1 MKRSRHEPG
10 AWMSSAVLLERLTA
24 EHRRLDDLFGQLL
37 AAMSAGD
44 AVGARGSSEAFDD
57 ALRSHTR
64 EEEEEVFP
72 AVSGEGLVP
81 SSEESPS
88 HRLYRQ
94 LRLEHVQIRELSG
107 MIRRL
112 LSEGV
117 RLDEIPGLA
126 ANLARRWDAHTTR
139 EEKEGFS
146 QRSGT

>member
-1 MKRSRHEPG
+1 MIP
-10 AWMSSAVLLERLTA
+10 AVLVGRLTA

-37 AAMSAGD
+37 AAMNAGD
-44 AVGARGSSEAFDD
+44 AAMARASSEAFDD

-72 AVSGEGLVP
+72 AVSEEGLVP
-81 SSEESPS
+81 SSEETPS
-88 HRLYRQ
+88 HRFYRE

-117 RLDEIPGLA
+117 RLEEIPRLA

-146 QRSGT
+146 QRPGA

>member
-1 MKRSRHEPG
+1 
-10 AWMSSAVLLERLTA
+10 
-24 EHRRLDDLFGQLL
+24 
-37 AAMSAGD
+37 MSAGD
-44 AVGARGSSEAFDD
+44 TASAKAASETFDD

-72 AVSGEGLVP
+72 AVSEEGLVP
-81 SSEESPS
+81 SSEETSL
-88 HRLYRQ
+88 HRFYRE

-117 RLDEIPGLA
+117 RLEEIPRLA
-126 ANLARRWDAHTTR
+126 ANLARRWDAHTMR

-146 QRSGT
+146 QRPGA